1 MPNALPHANHW
12 QPAVSASRHWK
23 QKLQL
28 KQNETKAYSTVRHT
42 VTTTSGERPTSPSR
56 WHYNWLTFEPC
67 NMLDTVLY
75 KQASTNLWNWSVA
88 HLEKYLSSRKEWED
102 NQPLLTFMN
111 IHHYSL
117 DHSKNKTFF
126 THRGNAIY
134 LELWEFCAKKL
145 ETLPH
150 GA

>member
-1 MPNALPHANHW
+1 MEFFINDQTELLTCQTHFLMPNHW

-67 NMLDTVLY
+67 YMLDTVLY
-75 KQASTNLWNWSVA
+75 KQASTNLWNWPVA
-88 HLEKYLSSRKEWED
+88 HPEKYLSSRKEWEE
-102 NQPLLTFMN
+102 NQPFT
-111 IHHYSL
+111 YSHEYAPL
-117 DHSKNKTFF
+117 FPWSQ
-126 THRGNAIY
+126 
-134 LELWEFCAKKL
+134 
-145 ETLPH
+145 
-150 GA
+150 